1 MGKSK
6 QRSKSVFMLPFCY
19 SAFLVEDKMNKNKL
33 YGIIGATI
41 VLVVGSAFVTMP
53 AQAERQPEVKYEV
66 VDLNNRAEIQLI
78 DKTRVN
84 KIVNDYLYK
93 MKAVEKYDNDLRYLI
108 IQSNKLSFAELSRF
122 LDKNAMPVSQT
133 LLSVA
138 GEVTSQSS
146 AIRELHNVYMDY
158 ITKRHQVLAALATL
172 SSEKTPKSKTFS
184 SSTFSSYGT
193 SHSYTEYEQTEE
205 HIPSHTY
212 TTVAAFRQALAE
224 CDVLRNEYYNRKD
237 YILRNRMEVIGE
249 EK

>member
-1 MGKSK
+1 MNKSK
-6 QRSKSVFMLPFCY
+6 LCLM
-19 SAFLVEDKMNKNKL
+19 
-33 YGIIGATI
+33 
-41 VLVVGSAFVTMP
+41 GSAAIIVASGITLFSYP

-66 VDLNNRAEIQLI
+66 VELDNRAEIQLI

-84 KIVNDYLYK
+84 KIINDYLYK
-93 MKAVEKYDNDLRYLI
+93 MKAAEKYDNDLRYLI
-108 IQSNKLSFAELSRF
+108 IQSNKLSFAELSKF

-138 GEVTSQSS
+138 GEVTSPSS

-193 SHSYTEYEQTEE
+193 SHSYTEYEQIEE

-237 YILRNRMEVIGE
+237 YILCNRMEVIGE

>member
-1 MGKSK
+1 
-6 QRSKSVFMLPFCY
+6 
-19 SAFLVEDKMNKNKL
+19 MNKNRL
-33 YGIIGATI
+33 YLIFCVSA
-41 VLVVGSAFVTMP
+41 VLMSGSMFFSYP

-66 VDLNNRAEIQLI
+66 VDLDNRAEIQLL

-93 MKAVEKYDNDLRYLI
+93 MKAAEKYDNDLRYLI
-108 IQSNKLSFAELSRF
+108 IQSNKLSFAELSKF

-138 GEVTSQSS
+138 GEITSQSS
-146 AIRELHNVYMDY
+146 AIRELHDLYINY
-158 ITKRHQVLAALATL
+158 ITQRHQVLAALATL
-172 SSEKTPKSKTFS
+172 SGEKTPKKETFS
-184 SSTFSSYGT
+184 STTVAGYGMYGN
-193 SHSYTEYEQTEE
+193 HTEYEKTEE

-224 CDVLRNEYYNRKD
+224 CDTLRNEYYNRKD
-237 YILRNRMEVIGE
+237 YILRNRMEVIGD